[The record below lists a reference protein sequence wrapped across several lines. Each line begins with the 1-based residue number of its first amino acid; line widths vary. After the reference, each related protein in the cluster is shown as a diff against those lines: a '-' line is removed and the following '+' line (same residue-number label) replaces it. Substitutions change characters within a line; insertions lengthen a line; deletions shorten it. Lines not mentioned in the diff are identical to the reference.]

1 MELPSPV
8 PGDAFRM
15 LMDNGQVVIEFGRID
30 RSQSGAGSAGQTGA
44 QRGDQETSVLVT
56 DRVALPLDV
65 ARRLLHTLEQSLKP
79 LEAELRIARAR
90 DMAPAD
96 AGLAARPNQTVAR
109 PTPDQS
115 GEQAAR
121 LLRLVGAWGVPHQ
134 YERSFRMSVG
144 SLQSNR
150 FLLTVNASDIPGDA
164 RQTALAVCDQMGM
177 PPIQLQAAM
186 EHFGMANAVHFGFE
200 GDSGSVICKLY
211 LERAVPSAEARRA
224 HATGEPV
231 LLHLSYKWDL
241 LRGEHVTTRYLWH
254 PLLTQEEIA
263 LRIGHVCRAGS
274 TEARDIALDFLRL
287 ASGSADAE
295 TLQYLEV
302 EELENDRR
310 SFDLNLYN
318 AKLSVKDAQAQLQRM
333 RGHFGLRPG
342 QFQALYDQIKAMSL
356 GHLAGGVHRNGKDF
370 FNVYYGVV
378 GLPNYNKKL

>member
-1 MELPSPV
+1 MELPPPV

-15 LMDNGQVVIEFGRID
+15 LMDDGQVVIEFGRID
-30 RSQSGAGSAGQTGA
+30 RSQA
-44 QRGDQETSVLVT
+44 RDQETAVLVT
-56 DRVALPLDV
+56 DRIALPTEV

-79 LEAELRIARAR
+79 LEAELRATRAR
-90 DMAPAD
+90 DMAPAE

-109 PTPDQS
+109 AAPDQS

-134 YERSFRMSVG
+134 YERSFRMSAG

-150 FLLTVNASDIPGDA
+150 FLLTVNVSDIPGDA
-164 RQTALAVCDQMGM
+164 RETALAVCDEMAM
-177 PPIQLQAAM
+177 PAAQRKAAV
-186 EHFGMANAVHFGFE
+186 ENFGIANALHFGFE
-200 GDSGSVICKLY
+200 GDAGSVICKLY
-211 LERAVPSAEARRA
+211 LERAIPPAEARRA
-224 HATGEPV
+224 HAVGDPV

-241 LRGEHVTTRYLWH
+241 LRGEHITTRYLWH
-254 PLLTQEEIA
+254 PMLTQEEIA
-263 LRIGHVCRAGS
+263 LRIGHVYRAGS
-274 TEARDIALDFLRL
+274 TDARDIALDFLGL
-287 ASGSADAE
+287 AAASADAE
-295 TLQYLEV
+295 MLQYLEV

-342 QFQALYDQIKAMSL
+342 QFQALYDQIRAMSL